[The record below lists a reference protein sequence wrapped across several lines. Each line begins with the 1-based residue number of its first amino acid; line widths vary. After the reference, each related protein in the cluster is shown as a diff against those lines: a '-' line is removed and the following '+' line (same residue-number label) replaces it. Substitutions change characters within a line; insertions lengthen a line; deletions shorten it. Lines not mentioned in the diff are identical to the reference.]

1 VLHIWMQKPLWQR
14 VLIGLVL
21 GLICGLILHYGLGVE
36 TGGDIGAT
44 WLKPIG
50 DTFVRLIQM
59 LVVPLIFMTLVAG
72 VIAMGD
78 PKKLGSLGGKAV
90 ALYFGTTLFAVTI
103 GMGIGSLLQP
113 GAGVDYDS
121 TSVET
126 KAQLAD
132 KLATAGE
139 NALSLSDR
147 LLQIIPTNPVQ
158 ALATAN
164 VLAVIFFAIML
175 GIGILAAGDRAK
187 TVAQFF
193 EEGSFVIQRLTMI
206 VMETAPV
213 GVFALMAWVMAT
225 QGMSLLINL
234 SKLAFALYLAC
245 LLHMLFV
252 YGGLVRGVMGL
263 PLKRFYGGI
272 LDAMGVAFSTSSSNA
287 TLPVTIACV
296 SKNLGVDRSVAA
308 SVLPLGATINMD
320 GTAIYLGI
328 VATFAAQALGID
340 LSLSDY
346 ALVAFTATMAS
357 IGTAGIP
364 SASLFLASTVLA
376 VFGVEQAQALL
387 IIGFI
392 FPFDRLLDMMRT
404 VTNICGDA
412 AVATFVAKS
421 QGALDEAT
429 FRAKALPAETT
440 MP

>member
-1 VLHIWMQKPLWQR
+1 MLKTWMAKPLWLR

-21 GLICGLILHYGLGVE
+21 GLLCGLVLHYGIDPK
-36 TGGDIGAT
+36 TGGAFAET

-50 DTFVRLIQM
+50 DAFVRLIQM
-59 LVVPLIFMTLVAG
+59 LVIPLIFTTLVAG

-90 ALYFGTTLFAVTI
+90 ALYFGTTVFAVSI
-103 GMGIGSLLQP
+103 GLGVGTLFQP
-113 GAGVDYDS
+113 GVGVTYQSASSD
-121 TSVET
+121 
-126 KAQLAD
+126 AQAQIAS
-132 KLATAGE
+132 KLEAATAKS
-139 NALSLSDR
+139 LSFSDR
-147 LLQIIPTNPVQ
+147 LLQIIPTNPME

-175 GIGILAAGDRAK
+175 GIGILASGEKAK
-187 TVAQFF
+187 TVATFF
-193 EEGSFVIQRLTMI
+193 EEGSIVVQKLTMI
-206 VMETAPV
+206 IMETAPI
-213 GVFALMAWVMAT
+213 GVFALMAWVMGT
-225 QGMSLLINL
+225 QGISLVINL
-234 SKLAFALYLAC
+234 SKLAAALYIAC
-245 LLHMLFV
+245 ILHMIFV
-252 YGGLVRGVMGL
+252 YGGLVRVIMGL
-263 PLKRFYGGI
+263 PLRRFFGGM

-296 SKNLGVDRSVAA
+296 NQNLGVDRSVAA

-340 LSLSDY
+340 LALGDY
-346 ALVAFTATMAS
+346 ALIAFTAAMAS

-376 VFGVEQAQALL
+376 VFGVAQAEALL
-387 IIGFI
+387 IIAFI

-404 VTNICGDA
+404 VTNISGDA

-421 QGALDEAT
+421 QGDLNEEV
-429 FRAKALPAETT
+429 FRAKAVEGLTLK
-440 MP
+440 